1 MIAWPNSAKKQPMTS
16 AAVNTKKL
24 SQAPKIHP
32 RASQAFLPFV
42 HGPAKNITTSGS
54 DQKKQSPT
62 PDDNLKDT
70 VASLERDYPLTP
82 PSPSRIIKIS
92 TTSNDDED
100 DENVENRAY
109 EKREYDLATWRMY
122 NRIMESRRHQENLPT
137 LSPLVVAQMKEEAAV
152 TYLKPFCPPLST
164 CNDAS
169 GNVYEISSRDE
180 RAQSTT
186 RHLVR
191 ILDRAHRIADSGG
204 STGGTYHPSTIS

>member
-1 MIAWPNSAKKQPMTS
+1 MAYPPHQRGRHCQHQIADEPHHRHRRSKSCPCSSCRLSRRPTVTASPSSNAMIAWPNSAKKQPMTS

-109 EKREYDLATWRMY
+109 EKREYDLATWRMCKLGLFPY
-122 NRIMESRRHQENLPT
+122 CHYLHCHSFISGVASNCRMLISVCR
-137 LSPLVVAQMKEEAAV
+137 LS
-152 TYLKPFCPPLST
+152 
-164 CNDAS
+164 
-169 GNVYEISSRDE
+169 
-180 RAQSTT
+180 
-186 RHLVR
+186 
-191 ILDRAHRIADSGG
+191 
-204 STGGTYHPSTIS
+204 